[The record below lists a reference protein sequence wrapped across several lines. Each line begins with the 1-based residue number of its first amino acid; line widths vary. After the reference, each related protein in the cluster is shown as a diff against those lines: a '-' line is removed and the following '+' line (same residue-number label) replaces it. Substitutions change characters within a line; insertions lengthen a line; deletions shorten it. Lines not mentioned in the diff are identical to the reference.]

1 MTRTPEKVAA
11 STARTGKNGV
21 CQTAQVHKGK
31 TETGK
36 GKDTVQVA
44 SMFPG
49 GKSKGAAPA
58 GKDKACKPS
67 TENGAKK
74 GAQKPVKKK
83 GQDQSSS
90 GAKAG
95 HKTAQSRGSP
105 ARVAGTS
112 QKSDPHKKCKPV
124 QTAYKPKG
132 SDS

>member
-1 MTRTPEKVAA
+1 MPFRWRPCSPA
-11 STARTGKNGV
+11 GNLPGP
-21 CQTAQVHKGK
+21 CQG
-31 TETGK
+31 
-36 GKDTVQVA
+36 
-44 SMFPG
+44 SRR
-49 GKSKGAAPA
+49 A
-58 GKDKACKPS
+58 GKDKACKPQ

-74 GAQKPVKKK
+74 GSQKPAKKK

-112 QKSDPHKKCKPV
+112 QKSDPHKKSKPM